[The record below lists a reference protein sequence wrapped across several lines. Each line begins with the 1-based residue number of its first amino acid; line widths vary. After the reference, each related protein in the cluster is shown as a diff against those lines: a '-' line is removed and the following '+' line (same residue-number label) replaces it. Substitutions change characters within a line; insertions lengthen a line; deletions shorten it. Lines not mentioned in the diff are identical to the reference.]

1 LVSLIDLPA
10 TAAAIVGTALPAGA
24 APDSFNLLPLMTGKD
39 RDKGRDHLILMS
51 GKGDLAIRQGPWKYI
66 PDLATANGWGS
77 WIKPGTEAPPK
88 PGLYHLG
95 DDPGETKNLHDSKPE
110 VSKRL
115 AALLAKAKTTPITR
129 PQ

>member
-1 LVSLIDLPA
+1 
-10 TAAAIVGTALPAGA
+10 
-24 APDSFNLLPLMTGKD
+24 MTSKD

-77 WIKPGTEAPPK
+77 WIKPGTEAAPK

-95 DDPGETKNLHDSKPE
+95 DDPAETKNLHASKPE

-115 AALLAKAKTTPITR
+115 AALLAKAKTTPVTR